1 MLSFKSNK
9 LKMLE
14 LRKVDESKIE
24 DLYQVI
30 HKCAVQMNDKK
41 RNGSLGELLHKR
53 GVVKKV

>member
-24 DLYQVI
+24 DLCQYI
-30 HKCAVQMNDKK
+30 FWPNEK
-41 RNGSLGELLHKR
+41 RYSKALG
-53 GVVKKV
+53 